1 MFEEFEEFE
10 MFKSVGNFET
20 LKPCPSAALRVL

>member
-10 MFKSVGNFET
+10 MIRNSYRLFDEFDRKDVVVS
-20 LKPCPSAALRVL
+20 